1 MRQKLALNNK
11 IFKAYLLRGDA
22 KDLLISL
29 ENSIDANINDADK
42 LSEIM
47 KNIPGSS
54 IISIL
59 RSDSSFVPF
68 G

>member
-1 MRQKLALNNK
+1 MKQKLTLNNK
-11 IFKAYLLRGDA
+11 IVKAYLLRGNA
-22 KDLLISL
+22 KDLLIRL
-29 ENSIDANINDADK
+29 ENSIDANINDANK

-47 KNIPGSS
+47 KNISGGS

-59 RSDSSFVPF
+59 KSDSSLVSF